1 MYWFELCCLRSFT
14 SVSSC
19 VWLIPHCMS
28 LGGRQIPPPSGV
40 KAPHRPSSHPQH
52 VSSGAP
58 VTRTLQSVPQTWDFV
73 LGSAI
78 QCTGLA
84 ESSPEQSPKE
94 AVLEVPQRDRSPRGS
109 RGRSA
114 ILRAQAG
121 WSELPFWSF
130 ARSPFYKADS
140 AASAAILCHISI
152 SKSFIFLLS
161 SVPQS
166 CLTPCDPMNCSTPGL
181 PVHHQLPEFN
191 QTHVLRVGDAIQS
204 SHPLLS
210 PFPPTPNPSQHQSLF
225 R

>member
-1 MYWFELCCLRSFT
+1 M
-14 SVSSC
+14 SSC

-40 KAPHRPSSHPQH
+40 KAPHRPSPHPQH

-94 AVLEVPQRDRSPRGS
+94 ALLEAPQRDRSPRGS

-121 WSELPFWSF
+121 WRELPSGPLPGAHFTRLILQPQQQF
-130 ARSPFYKADS
+130 C
-140 AASAAILCHISI
+140 AISR
-152 SKSFIFLLS
+152 FL
-161 SVPQS
+161 
-166 CLTPCDPMNCSTPGL
+166 
-181 PVHHQLPEFN
+181 
-191 QTHVLRVGDAIQS
+191 
-204 SHPLLS
+204 
-210 PFPPTPNPSQHQSLF
+210 SL
-225 R
+225 